1 MTILTSGVDMIEV
14 SRVAQALD
22 RHGAR
27 FESRFFT
34 AQELAYCRGRP
45 ERLAGRF
52 AVKEAVAKALGT
64 GIGDVSWTEIEV
76 VCDGR
81 GKPELSLHG
90 RALALAEQRG
100 IAHWSV
106 SLSHTKEHAVG
117 FAVGLGQAGLK
128 TGGS

>member
-1 MTILTSGVDMIEV
+1 MIEV
-14 SRVAQALD
+14 ARVAQALD

-34 AQELAYCRGRP
+34 AQELAYCQRRP

-64 GIGDVSWTEIEV
+64 GIGDVSWTEIEI

-90 RALALAEQRG
+90 RALDIAKERG

-106 SLSHTKEHAVG
+106 SLSHTKDHAVG
-117 FAVGLGQAGLK
+117 FAVGLGRAGPEM
-128 TGGS
+128 GES